1 MASNAGPSRIKKE
14 DALNGLVGGS
24 ADADNLVLNRAPDFL
39 VVILDLNPEA
49 WQRSLGV
56 SEGES
61 RADAAFQNLKQTLS
75 TILVFLNAHLAM
87 QHGNGV
93 AVYGAVDGTA
103 ELLYTTAPFVQKSKQ
118 TDDQSTISACL
129 PFKSMDDALFS
140 QARKL
145 IRGACEEI
153 AGDSVRK
160 SNGLVRALSLALC
173 HINRITTM
181 ARTTDTQSDYK
192 LDTTDG
198 TNKGHQL
205 TSAGFH
211 HRVLIMSVT
220 PDASAQYVPMMNCIF
235 SAQKQ
240 GIQIDVC
247 KLLGEDTVFLRQAC
261 HLTDGHYYSMP
272 TLDGLLEVLAMVY
285 LPSKSIRPVLMFPA
299 IDDVDFRAACFCHR
313 RNVDIGY
320 VCSVCLSIFCGPRRE
335 CLICQSEFPP
345 STLKRF
351 EDEQAVA
358 EMLRSG

>member
-1 MASNAGPSRIKKE
+1 MASNAVPIGIKKE
-14 DALNGLVGGS
+14 DALSGLVGSS
-24 ADADNLVLNRAPDFL
+24 ADTDNSVLNRAPDFL
-39 VVILDLNPEA
+39 VVILDLNPKA
-49 WQRSLGV
+49 WQRSHGV
-56 SEGES
+56 SKEYS

-75 TILVFLNAHLAM
+75 TTLVFLNAHVAM

-103 ELLYTTAPFVQKSKQ
+103 ELLYTTAPFVHKSKQ

-129 PFKSMDDALFS
+129 PFKNMDDALFI

-145 IRGACEEI
+145 IRGACEEL
-153 AGDSVRK
+153 AGGSTRK

-173 HINRITTM
+173 HINQVTAL
-181 ARTTDTQSDYK
+181 ARTTDAQSEYK
-192 LDTTDG
+192 LNATDDIK
-198 TNKGHQL
+198 KGRQL
-205 TSAGFH
+205 TSVGFH

-272 TLDGLLEVLAMVY
+272 TLDGLLEVLAMVF

-299 IDDVDFRAACFCHR
+299 MDDVDFRAACFCHR

-320 VCSVCLSIFCGPRRE
+320 
-335 CLICQSEFPP
+335 
-345 STLKRF
+345 RF

>member
-1 MASNAGPSRIKKE
+1 MASNAVPTGIKKE
-14 DALNGLVGGS
+14 DALSGLVGGS
-24 ADADNLVLNRAPDFL
+24 SDNDTLLLDRAPDFL

-49 WQRSLGV
+49 WQRSHGV
-56 SEGES
+56 SKEYLS
-61 RADAAFQNLKQTLS
+61 ADAAFQNLKQTLS
-75 TILVFLNAHLAM
+75 TILVFLNAHIAM
-87 QHGNGV
+87 QHGSGV

-103 ELLYTTAPFVQKSKQ
+103 ELLYTTAPFVQKSKHA
-118 TDDQSTISACL
+118 DDQSTISACL
-129 PFKSMDDALFS
+129 PFKTMDDALFS

-145 IRGACEEI
+145 IRRACEKLADGSARE
-153 AGDSVRK
+153 

-173 HINRITTM
+173 HINRVTIM
-181 ARTTDTQSDYK
+181 ARTTDTQSDYS
-192 LDTTDG
+192 LNATNDTK
-198 TNKGHQL
+198 NGHQH
-205 TSAGFH
+205 TSVGFH
-211 HRVLIMSVT
+211 HRILIMSVT

-272 TLDGLLEVLAMVY
+272 TLDGLLEVLAMVF

-299 IDDVDFRAACFCHR
+299 MDDVDFRAACFCHR

-320 VCSVCLSIFCGPRRE
+320 VCSVCLSIFCGLRRE